1 MEIEKV
7 EKHVTNLPDKTVFRK
22 TMENVRK
29 NRIMKLLTTERR
41 INYLIL
47 EPNYHTTMF
56 FTENL

>member
-22 TMENVRK
+22 TMENLRK
-29 NRIMKLLTTERR
+29 NRTMKLLTTERR

>member
-7 EKHVTNLPDKTVFRK
+7 KKLVTNLPDKTVFRK

-41 INYLIL
+41 RNHLIL

-56 FTENL
+56 FTKNL